1 MGRRVVQE
9 GVPMTTRTTLGLG
22 SLVAAIVL
30 SLALVSSA
38 SARPTY
44 HKQGLGY
51 TQSKSVAVSV
61 QPKQV
66 SGSWRQHTHTTSLT
80 VVPPKG
86 PATRV
91 SHTGAPSIP
100 VTVVEQV
107 QSSGFNWTDAAIGA
121 LIALGMAII
130 AVYAAVTLR
139 GRRGG
144 LVLRS

>member
-1 MGRRVVQE
+1 
-9 GVPMTTRTTLGLG
+9 MTTRTTLGLG

-44 HKQGLGY
+44 HKAGLGY
-51 TQSKSVAVSV
+51 TQSESVTVSV
-61 QPKQV
+61 QPKKV
-66 SGSWRQHTHTTSLT
+66 SGSWLQHRHTTSLT

-91 SHTGAPSIP
+91 SHTGAPSVP

-107 QSSGFNWTDAAIGA
+107 ESSGFNWRDAAIGA
-121 LIALGMAII
+121 LISLGLAII
-130 AVYAAVTLR
+130 AVYAAVTVR